1 MSTFTEYVNKKTIE
15 EAAAADKDYK
25 INRFKT
31 YKQNGEFIKDNVKKY
46 INNFLESYEWD
57 PFDAES
63 DFKTIGKIVYAA
75 SFYVRNA
82 DEADDG
88 NLTEEFK
95 KAFKFL
101 KSKKVI
107 V

>member
-15 EAAAADKDYK
+15 EAAAADKDFK

-31 YKQNGEFIKDNVKKY
+31 YKQNGEFIKDYVKKY
-46 INNFLESYEWD
+46 IDGFLDTYEWD
-57 PFDAES
+57 PFDAEA
-63 DFKTIGKIVYAA
+63 DFKNIGKIVHAA
-75 SFYVRNA
+75 SFYIRNT

-88 NLTEEFK
+88 NLTDEFK
-95 KAFKFL
+95 KAFTFL

-107 V
+107 K